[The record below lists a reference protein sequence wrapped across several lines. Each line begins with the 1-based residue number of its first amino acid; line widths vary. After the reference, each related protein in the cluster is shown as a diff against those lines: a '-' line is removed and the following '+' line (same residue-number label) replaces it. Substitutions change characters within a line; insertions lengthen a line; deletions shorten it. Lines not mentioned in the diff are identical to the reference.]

1 MKKILVPTDFS
12 TEAGY
17 AFDVAV
23 DIAKKTGAQ
32 IELLNVIDAP
42 YSAVGVGGEIMPAEI
57 SIDQKAIEKMAQ
69 QIKLKLKN
77 IAEDKKYKGIKITFK
92 VDVDRINN
100 RITEEIVNEKVDL
113 LIMGSKGSSGL
124 DEFLIGS
131 NTEKVVRLAKC
142 PVLVVKHKHAS
153 FDIKNIV
160 FASDFTNLKD
170 MAIVVKKLQAF
181 ASAFGSKVH
190 FLRVNTPTSFDNNRV
205 ITKQMDEFAKKY
217 KLSPASKNIYCDIME
232 EDGIV
237 MFASENKMDMIALAT
252 HGRRGLAHVLSG
264 SVAEDVVNHSI
275 KPVLTLNINMK

>member
-17 AFDVAV
+17 ALEVAAL
-23 DIAKKTGAQ
+23 IAKKTGAE

-57 SIDQKAIEKMAQ
+57 SIDQKAIQKMADS
-69 QIKLKLKN
+69 IKTKLKN
-77 IAEDKKYKGIKITFK
+77 IADDKKYKGIKIKYK
-92 VDVDRINN
+92 VDIDRINN

-113 LIMGSKGSSGL
+113 LIMGSKGSSGI

-142 PVLVVKHKHAS
+142 PVLVVKHKHIA

-170 MAIVVKKLQAF
+170 MGVVVKKLQAF
-181 ASAFGSKVH
+181 AAVFGSKIH
-190 FLRVNTPTSFDNNRV
+190 FLRINTPTSFDNNRT
-205 ITKQMDEFAKKY
+205 IMKQMDEFSKKY
-217 KLSPASKNIYCDIME
+217 KLTATSKNIYCDIME

-237 MFASENKMDMIALAT
+237 MFASEHKMDMIAIAT

-275 KPVLTLNINMK
+275 KPVLTLNMKM